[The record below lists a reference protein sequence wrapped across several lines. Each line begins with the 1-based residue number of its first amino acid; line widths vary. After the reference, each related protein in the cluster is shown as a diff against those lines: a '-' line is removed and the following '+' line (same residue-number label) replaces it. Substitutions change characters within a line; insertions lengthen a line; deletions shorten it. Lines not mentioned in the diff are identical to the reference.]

1 MKQKPKENDTM
12 NSRNIWDIERYVDW
26 LETVL
31 IPDLKESGLSA
42 TADDFE
48 QCVKIIKDNV
58 LNETKGE

>member
-1 MKQKPKENDTM
+1 M

-31 IPDLKESGLSA
+31 IPDLKESGLTA
-42 TADDFE
+42 TAFDFE

-58 LNETKGE
+58 LNKTKGE